1 MKMENQLAR
10 LNLLREE
17 FKKWADSNE
26 PSTWELDVNEIGAH
40 LSGYTY
46 DDEPVI
52 LLDCV
57 KTEGRWYICVN
68 RSEDEVG
75 CCPLEDLT
83 ENQIYEIRRF
93 VESWLANKDTNR
105 WKNDAIISFLRG
117 V

>member
-1 MKMENQLAR
+1 MIMENELTR
-10 LNLLREE
+10 LNNLRSD
-17 FKKWADSNE
+17 FIKYADSNE
-26 PSTWELDVNEIGAH
+26 PSVWELDINEIGGS
-40 LSGYTY
+40 LPGYTY
-46 DDEPVI
+46 EDEPVI

-68 RSEDEVG
+68 RTEDEVG

-83 ENQIYEIRRF
+83 ENQIYEIRRL

>member
-1 MKMENQLAR
+1 MENELTR
-10 LNLLREE
+10 LNNLRSD
-17 FKKWADSNE
+17 FIKYADSNE
-26 PSTWELDVNEIGAH
+26 PSVWELDINEVGGS
-40 LSGYTY
+40 LPGYSY
-46 DDEPVI
+46 EDEPVI

-57 KTEGRWYICVN
+57 KTEGRWFICTN
-68 RSEDEVG
+68 RSEDEKG

-93 VESWLANKDTNR
+93 VESWLAKKDTNR